1 MKNLFLILAL
11 VFSVFISKAQN
22 TLYLGVGSNIS
33 KSAESQKTVDEL
45 ATYLSHKLGL
55 TIKINSLKA
64 GKTLE
69 QIQEGKLDIALMNT
83 FGYVLASSEGNMEAL
98 VVVGNAQQTAIAY
111 QSCLIAHPSTQIKTL
126 EDLKR
131 DASQHFL
138 GFVSASST
146 SGHLVPRL
154 FLNRLDLQP
163 EISFKDVQ
171 FVGSHQELIQKI
183 SLGELK
189 IGAVSYTDL
198 EELIKSG
205 KYKKSDFNIL
215 WTSEAITNGPVSV
228 RKDLSATLKTKL
240 QDIWVNLPKE
250 NPTLHNKVVKLWHNT
265 NAQSVFIPAQDSLYD
280 NIRKMA
286 NSMEEISVLVGLYS
300 E

>member
-11 VFSVFISKAQN
+11 VFSVYISKAQN
-22 TLYLGVGSNIS
+22 TLYLGVGSNIN

-45 ATYLSHKLGL
+45 AQYLSQKLG
-55 TIKINSLKA
+55 IVVKINSLKA

-69 QIQEGKLDIALMNT
+69 QIQEGKLDVALMNT

-98 VVVGNAQQTAIAY
+98 VVVANAQKEAITY

-126 EDLKR
+126 EDLKKQ
-131 DASQHFL
+131 ASQYLL

-146 SGHLVPRL
+146 SGHLIPRL

-171 FVGSHQELIQKI
+171 FAGSHQELIHKI
-183 SLGELK
+183 SIGELK

-198 EELIKSG
+198 EELTKSG

-215 WTSEAITNGPVSV
+215 WTSERITNGPVSV
-228 RKDLSATLKTKL
+228 RKDLSTSLKAKL
-240 QDIWVNLPKE
+240 QEIWINLPKE
-250 NPTLHNKVVKLWHNT
+250 NPTLNTKVVKLWHNT
-265 NAQSVFIPAQDSLYD
+265 NAQSTFISAQDSLYES
-280 NIRKMA
+280 IRKMA

>member
-1 MKNLFLILAL
+1 MKNSL
-11 VFSVFISKAQN
+11 VIFVFIFLSFVSQAQN

-33 KSAESQKTVDEL
+33 KSVESQKTINEL
-45 ATYLSHKLGL
+45 AQYLSEKLGL
-55 TIKINSLKA
+55 TVSINSLKA

-69 QIQEGKLDIALMNT
+69 QIQEGKLDVALMNT

-98 VVVGNAQQTAIAY
+98 VVVGNTQKEPISY

-126 EDLKR
+126 EDLKQE
-131 DASQHFL
+131 ASKYFL

-163 EISFKDVQ
+163 EMSFKDVQ
-171 FVGSHQELIQKI
+171 FIGSHQEVIQKI
-183 SLGELK
+183 SSGELK

-198 EELIKSG
+198 EELIKAG
-205 KYKKSDFNIL
+205 KYSKTDFNIL
-215 WTSEAITNGPVSV
+215 WTSEPITNGPVSV
-228 RKDLSATLKTKL
+228 RKDLSVTLKTKL
-240 QDIWVNLPKE
+240 QEVWINLPKN
-250 NPTLHNKVVKLWHNT
+250 NPALHTKVVKLWHNT
-265 NAQSVFIPAQDSLYD
+265 NSQSIFIPAQNSLYD